1 MAQELA
7 RLADKE
13 VLAERFEIE
22 KRNLERT
29 LQALRDAARHDVQ
42 AVKARVQNAVDKVRP
57 KNVVFERR
65 VAFLAAAFVSGVL
78 LGFRKRHHRRSKR

>member
-13 VLAERFEIE
+13 VLAQRFQIER
-22 KRNLERT
+22 RNLERA
-29 LQALRDAARHDVQ
+29 LQKLKDAARHDVEAMRTRVTH
-42 AVKARVQNAVDKVRP
+42 AVERVRP

-65 VAFLAAAFVSGVL
+65 VAFLAAAFVTGIL
-78 LGFRKRHHRRSKR
+78 LGFRRKTRSRR